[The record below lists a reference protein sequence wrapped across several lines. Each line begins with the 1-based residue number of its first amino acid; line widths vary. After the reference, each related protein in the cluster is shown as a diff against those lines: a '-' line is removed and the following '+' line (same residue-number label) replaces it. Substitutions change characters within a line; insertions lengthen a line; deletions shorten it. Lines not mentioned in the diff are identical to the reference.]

1 MKKLILIILLLLMCG
16 QEVKAQ
22 SVYLDPT
29 TTAALMLYSSNLR
42 KEQEKTRDTLKG
54 LKRVQ
59 AMVGVAM
66 TEAGRVQNKVLKG
79 LSEVSGT
86 VSNAY
91 QVKEIY
97 FNLKV
102 AGDYINDIAKIA
114 ARHPQYSA
122 LSVKAAKHGKEQIV
136 KSSTEIANILKGG
149 EYDLMT
155 SGDRYKLLM
164 RIQEETQMLRVYL
177 LTILLP
183 MERAEQI
190 GFWKA
195 INPFQG
201 WIDTDKSIVENILR
215 QYDWL

>member
-1 MKKLILIILLLLMCG
+1 MKNTIIFFLSFLVYGEALKG
-16 QEVKAQ
+16 QAI
-22 SVYLDPT
+22 YLDPT
-29 TTAALMLYSSNLR
+29 TTAALMLYSSQLR
-42 KEQEKTRDTLKG
+42 KEQEKTKEEVKG

-59 AMVGVAM
+59 ATVGVAM

-122 LSVKAAKHGKEQIV
+122 LSVKATKHGKEQIV

-149 EYDLMT
+149 ELDLMT